1 MLKVKPKHD
10 LVFKSLFGDE
20 NDKRLLTGLLR
31 AILDNPHVEYD
42 EITIKNPIDTINYEG
57 QKTPILDIKL
67 YLKSGKWIN
76 IEIQTDK
83 KKYFKNRS
91 LHSLCK
97 LITNQVKRGDKN
109 YTLSDTIVI
118 LICDFIMKKEL
129 THYHNMVQLFYVGTD
144 LAFSKVTSI
153 HVLELPKL
161 PREHDGSTLWDYLK
175 FIQSETEED
184 LQMVSLDTYG
194 IKAGIEKLQQIIADE
209 DLQMRMDAWDTWQRD
224 QHCNMM
230 EAREEG
236 HQEGLQKGERRV
248 TFATAKAM
256 LIEKIP
262 VDIIVKVTGLTKE
275 QITSI

>member
-10 LVFKSLFGDE
+10 LVFKTLFGDE
-20 NDKRLLTGLLR
+20 NDKRLLTGLLQ
-31 AILDNPHVEYD
+31 ATLNIPLAEY
-42 EITIKNPIDTINYEG
+42 EIFIKNPTDTINYEG
-57 QKTPILDIKL
+57 QKTPTLDIKL
-67 YLKSGKWIN
+67 HLKSGKWIN

-97 LITNQVKRGDKN
+97 LIANQAKRGDKN
-109 YTLSDTIVI
+109 YTLTDTIVI
-118 LICDFIMKKEL
+118 LICDFIMEKEL
-129 THYHNMVQLFYVGTD
+129 THYHNVARLFYTD
-144 LAFSKVTSI
+144 TNLAFSKVASI

-161 PREHDGSTLWDYLK
+161 PSKHDGSTLWDYLK
-175 FIQSETEED
+175 FIQSETEDD
-184 LQMVSLDTYG
+184 LNMVSLDTYG
-194 IKAGIEKLQQIIADE
+194 IKAGVDRLQKLSADE
-209 DLQMRMDAWDTWQRD
+209 DLQMRMDIWDTWQRD

-236 HQEGLQKGERRV
+236 LQEGLQKGERRV
-248 TFATAKAM
+248 IATAKAM

-262 VDIIVKVTGLTKE
+262 IDIIVKVTGLTKE